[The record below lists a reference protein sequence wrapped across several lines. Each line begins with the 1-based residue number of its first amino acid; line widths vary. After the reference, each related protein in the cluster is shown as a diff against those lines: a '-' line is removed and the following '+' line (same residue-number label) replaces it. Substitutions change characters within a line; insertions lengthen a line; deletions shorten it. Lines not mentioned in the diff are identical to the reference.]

1 MASTP
6 LDVLELNYRD
16 FLDGCTLLFGET
28 KTGKSFI
35 MVDILYHLQPHI
47 DQIIVISPM
56 DRQNHTYDRGLV
68 PLPCIHYTITATLLE
83 NIWER
88 QLMLAS
94 VYTRSNQPGLL
105 RKLFNRIKGN
115 HEERRAIDII
125 NKKLRETLGEMGDR
139 EGVNKEKIADMEK
152 ECQQLIVA
160 IFKSSINRNRE
171 YLRTQDLST
180 AEEFSL
186 AYMNVNPRLVIV
198 FDDCTEQLKKMCK
211 HPVVKNLFY
220 QGRWNYITALIACH
234 TDKALDPE
242 LKKSAFVS
250 IFTDSS
256 CAHAYFVRGS
266 NDLEKSAIARA
277 KEACSVAFTS
287 ALKHQKLVWIREEK
301 TFYRYTASSHPTF
314 KFSCKYIWDFC
325 AKIQSHAGAI
335 SSTNRFICDFDVPRA

>member
-1 MASTP
+1 
-6 LDVLELNYRD
+6 
-16 FLDGCTLLFGET
+16 
-28 KTGKSFI
+28 
-35 MVDILYHLQPHI
+35 
-47 DQIIVISPM
+47 
-56 DRQNHTYDRGLV
+56 
-68 PLPCIHYTITATLLE
+68 
-83 NIWER
+83 
-88 QLMLAS
+88 
-94 VYTRSNQPGLL
+94 
-105 RKLFNRIKGN
+105 LFNRIKGN